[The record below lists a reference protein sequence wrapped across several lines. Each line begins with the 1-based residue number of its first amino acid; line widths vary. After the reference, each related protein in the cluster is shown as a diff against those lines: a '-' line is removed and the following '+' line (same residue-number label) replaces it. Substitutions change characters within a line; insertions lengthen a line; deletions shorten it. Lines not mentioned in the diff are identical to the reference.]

1 MKFARQNYTSELQI
15 KKNTENLPYFLLT
28 KDILMVK

>member
-1 MKFARQNYTSELQI
+1 MKFARQNIRVNCKL
-15 KKNTENLPYFLLT
+15 KKYRKFAIFLLT